1 MRQRERGFTLIEL
14 TIAVT
19 ILGIMV
25 VTLATVFTV
34 MARTADQTEQRFTQS
49 RGAKFAGI
57 YWNPDVASSEL
68 VNPAGVRCG
77 TAGTPLVTFRWVDDW
92 LPQTQVSTWASTTGG
107 SSWSLVRYLC
117 DANALSAPTRTTTVA
132 PSINPAGTNVS
143 CDAGSG
149 LAACGTNAKPSRVL
163 LSITTADGRTLIV
176 DGTREVG

>member
-1 MRQRERGFTLIEL
+1 MRRRERGFTLVEL

-19 ILGIMV
+19 ILGILV

-34 MARTADQTEQRFTQS
+34 MARTADQTAQRFTQS
-49 RGAKFAGI
+49 RGAKFAGV

-77 TAGTPLVTFRWVDDW
+77 SAGTPLVTFRWVDDR
-92 LPQTQVSTWASTTGG
+92 LPQAQVSTWAATTSG
-107 SSWSLVRYLC
+107 SSSSLVRYLC
-117 DANALSAPTRTTTVA
+117 NANALSAPSRTTTVA
-132 PSINPAGTNVS
+132 PSINAAATSVS

-149 LAACGTNAKPSRVL
+149 LAPCGNDAKPSRVL
-163 LSITTADGRTLIV
+163 LSIATADGRTLLV